1 MFLLGANSESQQ
13 VKLDWQL
20 HVASELVSHPKDFFI
35 CFFFLREVCCSS
47 SKLSLKQPWFQK
59 CMARE

>member
-13 VKLDWQL
+13 VKLDWPL
-20 HVASELVSHPKDFFI
+20 HVALELVSHPEGFLYLL
-35 CFFFLREVCCSS
+35 FFLRQVICSS

>member
-20 HVASELVSHPKDFFI
+20 HVASELVSHPEGFLYLLFF
-35 CFFFLREVCCSS
+35 S
-47 SKLSLKQPWFQK
+47 
-59 CMARE
+59 A